1 MTDQT
6 NDHGAGVTGVGR
18 LRMIGMLSF
27 FDRFATAPL
36 LVLVVRDLGVPL
48 SAAVQL
54 VTVYALTYAFGQPL
68 WGLVSDRTGRKP
80 VLLLALAGMAVGS
93 VASTLTPDLSSLLI
107 VRAVTGLFVGALFPT
122 VLTLLGDRYSG
133 PERTRQISSLQ
144 SFTAIGTT
152 AATLTAGVIG
162 VVAGWRTLFLI
173 AGMGAVA
180 LFLFAGRITEPSRGV
195 APRAIRVSFGRWP
208 VALYLVGIVEG
219 GVLLGI
225 FSYIVPAL
233 EQAGVGVALAGVL
246 ASAYGVGI
254 IVGAMTSRRVSARV
268 SRTWSITIGS
278 GLLVAAYLLAAASPT
293 SIGLTLAA
301 ALLGL
306 CNSLLHASLQGI
318 ATELTPTSRATTVS
332 LFVCSV
338 FIGSA
343 LAVAVTA
350 QQASGSYPTVFVESA
365 GAGVIMAIA
374 AVAISRGWTSRHQSE
389 VR

>member
-18 LRMIGMLSF
+18 LRMIGLLSF

-93 VASTLTPDLSSLLI
+93 VASTLAPDLSSLLI

-133 PERTRQISSLQ
+133 PERSRQISSLQ

-180 LFLFAGRITEPSRGV
+180 LFPFAGRITEPSRGV
-195 APRAIRVSFGRWP
+195 APRAIRASFGRWP

-246 ASAYGVGI
+246 ASTYGVGI

-350 QQASGSYPTVFVESA
+350 QQASGSYPTVFVESV
-365 GAGVIMAIA
+365 GAGVVMAIA

-389 VR
+389 A

>member
-1 MTDQT
+1 
-6 NDHGAGVTGVGR
+6 
-18 LRMIGMLSF
+18 MIGMLSF

-246 ASAYGVGI
+246 ASTYGVGI